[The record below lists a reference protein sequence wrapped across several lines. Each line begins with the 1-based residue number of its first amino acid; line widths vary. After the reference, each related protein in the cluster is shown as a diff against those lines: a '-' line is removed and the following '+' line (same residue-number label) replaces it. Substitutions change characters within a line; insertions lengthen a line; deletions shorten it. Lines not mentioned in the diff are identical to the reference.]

1 MRRLDPPLSLGE
13 LARLGGARL
22 VRGDPAA
29 RLHSL
34 ASLEAAGP
42 DDLAF
47 LASTRLAPAAR
58 ATRAGAVVV
67 VPALADRVAA
77 QAALLESDDAQR
89 SFAAIARHVALRLVP
104 RPAAGVHP
112 TAAIGSTVRLGRD
125 VHVGAF
131 ATIDDGATIEDGALV
146 EAGAHVGAGTT
157 VGAGTRLHPR
167 VAIEHECVLGRD
179 CEVFAGTVIGADGFG
194 FVDTPDGW
202 EKIPQLGRVVIGD
215 AVEIGANCAI
225 DPVSYT
231 HLDVYKRQ
239 QLGRV
244 VIGDAVEIGANCA
257 IDRGA
262 LDDTVIESGC
272 KLDNLIQVA
281 HNVRIGERT
290 AIAGCV
296 GIAGS
301 ARVGR
306 RCRIGGG
313 AGILGHLEIC
323 DDVTIS
329 AMSLVTRSI
338 RRPGFYSGVFP
349 LMDNADWEKAAALVR
364 RLPQERA
371 RRRATTNHHRT
382 DE

>member
-1 MRRLDPPLSLGE
+1 VRRLDPPLSLGE

-22 VRGDPAA
+22 VRGDPS
-29 RLHSL
+29 RCLHSL

-47 LASTRLAPAAR
+47 LASPRLVQAAQG
-58 ATRAGAVVV
+58 THAGGVVV
-67 VPALADRVAA
+67 SPALADRLPSQV
-77 QAALLESDDAQR
+77 ALLESDDAQR
-89 SFAAIARHVALRLVP
+89 AFAAIARHVASRLLP

-112 TAAIGSTVRLGRD
+112 QAALGASVRLGRD

-131 ATIDDGATIEDGALV
+131 VTIEDGATIGDGAV
-146 EAGAHVGAGTT
+146 IEAGAHVGAGSR

-167 VAIEHECVLGRD
+167 VTVAHDCVLGRD
-179 CEVFAGTVIGADGFG
+179 CEVFPGTAIGADGFG
-194 FVDTPDGW
+194 FVDTGAGW

-215 AVEIGANCAI
+215 AVEIGANCA
-225 DPVSYT
+225 V
-231 HLDVYKRQ
+231 
-239 QLGRV
+239 
-244 VIGDAVEIGANCA
+244 
-257 IDRGA
+257 DRGA

-281 HNVRIGERT
+281 HNVRIGAHT

-301 ARVGR
+301 ARIGR

-349 LMDNADWEKAAALVR
+349 LMDNADWEKAAAMVR
-364 RLPQERA
+364 RLPQARA
-371 RRRATTNHHRT
+371 RRRATTKTHRT

>member
-22 VRGDPAA
+22 VRGDASA
-29 RLHSL
+29 RVHSL
-34 ASLEAAGP
+34 ASLQAAGP
-42 DDLAF
+42 EDLAF
-47 LASTRLAPAAR
+47 LATARLADAAR

-67 VPALADRVAA
+67 VPALADRLPA
-77 QAALLESDDAQR
+77 QTALLESDDAQR
-89 SFAAIARHVALRLVP
+89 SFAAIARHVAPRLVP

-112 TAAIGSTVRLGRD
+112 TAAIGASVDLGRD

-131 ATIDDGATIEDGALV
+131 ASIGDGAVIGDGALV
-146 EAGAHVGAGTT
+146 EAGAHVGSGSR
-157 VGAGTRLHPR
+157 VGAATRLHPR
-167 VAIEHECVLGRD
+167 VVVEHDCLLGRD
-179 CEVFAGTVIGADGFG
+179 CEVFAGVVIGADGFG
-194 FVDTPDGW
+194 FVDSGTGW

-215 AVEIGANCAI
+215 C
-225 DPVSYT
+225 
-231 HLDVYKRQ
+231 
-239 QLGRV
+239 
-244 VIGDAVEIGANCA
+244 VEIGANCA

-262 LDDTVIESGC
+262 LDDTIIESGC

-281 HNVRIGERT
+281 HNVHIGAHT

-301 ARVGR
+301 AHIGR

-349 LMDNADWEKAAALVR
+349 LMDNADWEKAAAMVR
-364 RLPQERA
+364 RLPQARA
-371 RRRATTNHHRT
+371 RQRATTKHHRT

>member
-1 MRRLDPPLSLGE
+1 MRRLDPPPSLGE

-22 VRGDPAA
+22 VRGDPSQAV
-29 RLHSL
+29 HSL
-34 ASLEAAGP
+34 ASLDSAGP

-47 LASTRLAPAAR
+47 LASTRLAASAQG
-58 ATRAGAVVV
+58 TRAGAVVV
-67 VPALADRVAA
+67 VPALADRLPAGT
-77 QAALLESDDAQR
+77 ALLESDDAQR
-89 SFAAIARHVALRLVP
+89 SFAAIARQLAQRLAP

-112 TAAIGSTVRLGRD
+112 QAAIGTGVRLGRA

-131 ATIDDGATIEDGALV
+131 VTIDDGAVLGDGAIV
-146 EAGAHVGAGTT
+146 EAGSHVGPGSC
-157 VGAGTRLHPR
+157 VGEGSRLHAR
-167 VAIEHECVLGRD
+167 VTVEHDCLIGRH
-179 CEVFAGTVIGADGFG
+179 CEVFPGTVVGSDGFG
-194 FVDTPDGW
+194 FVDTSEGW

-215 AVEIGANCAI
+215 SVEIGANC
-225 DPVSYT
+225 S
-231 HLDVYKRQ
+231 
-239 QLGRV
+239 
-244 VIGDAVEIGANCA
+244 

-262 LDDTVIESGC
+262 LDDTIIGDGC

-281 HNVRIGERT
+281 HNVQLGERT

-301 ARVGR
+301 ARIGR

-371 RRRATTNHHRT
+371 RMRAKTKHHRT

>member
-1 MRRLDPPLSLGE
+1 VRRLDPPLSLGE

-225 DPVSYT
+225 D
-231 HLDVYKRQ
+231 
-239 QLGRV
+239 
-244 VIGDAVEIGANCA
+244 
-257 IDRGA
+257 RGA
-262 LDDTVIESGC
+262 LDDTVIENGC

>member
-22 VRGDPAA
+22 VRGDPSL

-42 DDLAF
+42 EDLAF
-47 LASTRLAPAAR
+47 LASARMAPAAQ

-67 VPALADRVAA
+67 GPALADRVAA

-89 SFAAIARHVALRLVP
+89 SFAAIARHVAPRLVP

-112 TAAIGSTVRLGRD
+112 TAAIGASVGLGRD

-131 ATIDDGATIEDGALV
+131 ATIDDGATIGDGALV
-146 EAGAHVGAGTT
+146 EAAAHVGAGTSI
-157 VGAGTRLHPR
+157 GAGTRLHPR
-167 VAIEHECVLGRD
+167 VVIEHDCVLGRD
-179 CEVFAGTVIGADGFG
+179 CEVFPGTVIGADGFG
-194 FVDTPDGW
+194 FVDTGAGW
-202 EKIPQLGRVVIGD
+202 EKIP
-215 AVEIGANCAI
+215 
-225 DPVSYT
+225 
-231 HLDVYKRQ
+231 

-262 LDDTVIESGC
+262 LDDTVIDSGC

-301 ARVGR
+301 ARIGR

-364 RLPQERA
+364 RLPQARA
-371 RRRATTNHHRT
+371 RRRATTNNHRT

>member
-13 LARLGGARL
+13 LARLGGATL
-22 VRGDPAA
+22 VRGDASR

-47 LASTRLAPAAR
+47 LASPRLAR
-58 ATRAGAVVV
+58 FATATKAGAVVV
-67 VPALADRVAA
+67 ARALADRLPP
-77 QAALLESDDAQR
+77 QTALLESADPQR
-89 SFAAIARHVALRLVP
+89 SFAAIARHAALRLVP
-104 RPAAGVHP
+104 RPGAGVHAQ
-112 TAAIGSTVRLGRD
+112 AAIGTNVRLGRD

-131 ATIDDGATIEDGALV
+131 ATIDDAATIGDGAIV
-146 EAGAHVGAGTT
+146 QAGAHVGAGTH
-157 VGAGTRLHPR
+157 VGEGTRLHPR
-167 VAIEHECVLGRD
+167 VTIEHDCVVGRR
-179 CEVFAGTVIGADGFG
+179 CEVFAGTVVGSDGFG
-194 FVDTPDGW
+194 FVDTGQGW

-215 AVEIGANCAI
+215 
-225 DPVSYT
+225 D
-231 HLDVYKRQ
+231 
-239 QLGRV
+239 
-244 VIGDAVEIGANCA
+244 VEIGANCA

-262 LDDTVIESGC
+262 LDDTIIEGGC

-281 HNVRIGERT
+281 HNVRVGEHT

-301 ARVGR
+301 ARIGR

-349 LMDNADWEKAAALVR
+349 LMDNADWEKAAAMVR
-364 RLPQERA
+364 RLPQTRA
-371 RRRATTNHHRT
+371 LRRATTKTHRT

>member
-1 MRRLDPPLSLGE
+1 MRRLDPPLSLDE
-13 LARLGGARL
+13 LARLGGATL
-22 VRGDPAA
+22 VRGDPVQ

-42 DDLAF
+42 EDLAF
-47 LASTRLAPAAR
+47 LASPRLASAAR
-58 ATRAGAVVV
+58 DTRAGAVVV
-67 VPALADRVAA
+67 VPALAGLVAA
-77 QAALLESDDAQR
+77 QSALLESDDAQR
-89 SFAAIARHVALRLVP
+89 AFAAIARHVAQRLVP

-112 TAAIGSTVRLGRD
+112 TAAIGAAVRLGRD

-131 ATIDDGATIEDGALV
+131 ATVGDGAVIGEGAIV
-146 EAGAHVGAGTT
+146 EAGAHVGQGSAL
-157 VGAGTRLHPR
+157 GAGTRLHPR
-167 VAIEHECVLGRD
+167 VAIEHDCVLGRD

-194 FVDTPDGW
+194 FVDTADGW
-202 EKIPQLGRVVIGD
+202 EKIP
-215 AVEIGANCAI
+215 
-225 DPVSYT
+225 
-231 HLDVYKRQ
+231 

-301 ARVGR
+301 AHIGR

-349 LMDNADWEKAAALVR
+349 LMDNADWEKAAAMVR
-364 RLPQERA
+364 RLPQARA
-371 RRRATTNHHRT
+371 RRRATTKTHRT

>member
-1 MRRLDPPLSLGE
+1 MRRLDSPLSLGE

-22 VRGDPAA
+22 VRGDASM

-47 LASTRLAPAAR
+47 LSSARLARLAQ

-67 VPALADRVAA
+67 SPALAARVPP

-89 SFAAIARHVALRLVP
+89 SFAAIARHVAPFLVP
-104 RPAAGVHP
+104 RPSAGVHP
-112 TAAIGSTVRLGRD
+112 TAAIGAAVTVGRD

-131 ATIDDGATIEDGALV
+131 ATVDDGADLGDGASI
-146 EAGAHVGAGTT
+146 EAGAHVGAGTRI
-157 VGAGTRLHPR
+157 GEGTRLHPR
-167 VAIEHECVLGRD
+167 VVVEHDCVLGRH
-179 CEVFAGTVIGADGFG
+179 CEVFPGTVIGADGFG
-194 FVDTPDGW
+194 FVDTGTGW
-202 EKIPQLGRVVIGD
+202 EKVP
-215 AVEIGANCAI
+215 
-225 DPVSYT
+225 
-231 HLDVYKRQ
+231 

-281 HNVRIGERT
+281 HNVRIGAHT

-301 ARVGR
+301 AYIGR

-323 DDVTIS
+323 DDVTVS

-349 LMDNADWEKAAALVR
+349 LMDNADWEKAAAMVR
-364 RLPQERA
+364 RLPQARA
-371 RRRATTNHHRT
+371 RRRATANNHRI

>member
-1 MRRLDPPLSLGE
+1 VRRLDPPLSLGE

-22 VRGDPAA
+22 VRGEASFGV
-29 RLHSL
+29 RSL
-34 ASLEAAGP
+34 ASLENAGP
-42 DDLAF
+42 YDLAF
-47 LASTRLAPAAR
+47 LASRRLASAA
-58 ATRAGAVVV
+58 ACTRAGAVLVA
-67 VPALADRVAA
+67 PGLAELLPSHT
-77 QAALLESDDAQR
+77 ALLESDDAHR
-89 SFAAIARHVALRLVP
+89 SFAAIARHVAPRVAP
-104 RPAAGVHP
+104 RPAPGVHP
-112 TAAIGSTVRLGRD
+112 QAALGAGVRLGRD

-131 ATIDDGATIEDGALV
+131 VSVGDGATIDDGAVL
-146 EAGAHVGAGTT
+146 EAGTHVGAGTRI
-157 VGAGTRLHPR
+157 GARTRLHAR
-167 VAIEHECVLGRD
+167 VTIEHDCVLGRD
-179 CEVFAGTVIGADGFG
+179 CEIFSGTVVGADGFG
-194 FVDTPDGW
+194 FVDTEAGW
-202 EKIPQLGRVVIGD
+202 EKVP
-215 AVEIGANCAI
+215 
-225 DPVSYT
+225 
-231 HLDVYKRQ
+231 

-262 LDDTVIESGC
+262 LDDTVIGDGC

-301 ARVGR
+301 ARIGR

-364 RLPQERA
+364 RLPQSRARERA
-371 RRRATTNHHRT
+371 TAKNSHRNK
-382 DE
+382 E

>member
-1 MRRLDPPLSLGE
+1 VRRLDPPPSLGE

-22 VRGDPAA
+22 VRGDPSKPV
-29 RLHSL
+29 RSL
-34 ASLEAAGP
+34 ASLESAGP

-47 LASTRLAPAAR
+47 LATPRLAASAR

-67 VPALADRVAA
+67 VPKLAAHLPERT
-77 QAALLESDDAQR
+77 ALLESDDAQR
-89 SFAAIARHVALRLVP
+89 SFAAIARHVALRYAP
-104 RPAAGVHP
+104 RPSPGVHP
-112 TAAIGSTVRLGRD
+112 QAMIGTAVQLGRD

-131 ATIDDGATIEDGALV
+131 VTIDDGVTLGDGAIV
-146 EAGAHVGAGTT
+146 EAGSHVGKGTRI
-157 VGAGTRLHPR
+157 GAGTRLHAR
-167 VAIEHECVLGRD
+167 VTVEHDCLIGRD
-179 CEVFAGTVIGADGFG
+179 CDVFAGTVIGSDGFG
-194 FVDTPDGW
+194 FVDSGEGW

-215 AVEIGANCAI
+215 SVEIGANC
-225 DPVSYT
+225 T
-231 HLDVYKRQ
+231 
-239 QLGRV
+239 
-244 VIGDAVEIGANCA
+244 

-262 LDDTVIESGC
+262 LDDTTIGDGC
-272 KLDNLIQVA
+272 KLDNQIQVA
-281 HNVRIGERT
+281 HNVQIGERT

-301 ARVGR
+301 ARIGR

-349 LMDNADWEKAAALVR
+349 LMDNAHWEKAAALVR

-371 RRRATTNHHRT
+371 RMRATMQHHRT